1 MLDALASSVRMQR
14 THGDARAALF
24 VSGGQTRLA
33 DLRQAGSAKAILPR
47 THGPAPEVVFLNTS
61 GGVTGGDALQFSIEL
76 GAGAHAIGTT
86 QTAERAYKALG
97 GAQGPGRIETRLTL
111 AAGARLDWV
120 PQEIILFEGSDIE
133 RETRVDMAEDAEL
146 VFLETIVPGRA
157 AMGETL
163 QDMSFRDDRQIRRGG
178 KLVYWEPLALRGAL
192 LNHPAGLA
200 GARAISSLVVL
211 ARDATDR
218 LDAIRAA
225 LKFDGVDA
233 AASAWDGK
241 LVIRLMAT
249 AAWPLRRAL
258 MQLIPL
264 LTGAPLPRVWQT

>member
-1 MLDALASSVRMQR
+1 MLDALASSPRMQR

-24 VSGGQTRLA
+24 VANGQTRLA
-33 DLRQAGSAKAILPR
+33 GLRQAGSAKAILPR

-61 GGVTGGDALQFSIEL
+61 GGVTGGDALRFEL
-76 GAGAHAIGTT
+76 ALDAGAYAIGTT

-97 GAQGPGRIETRLTL
+97 GAQGAGRIETRLSL
-111 AAGARLDWV
+111 GAGARLDWV
-120 PQEIILFEGSDIE
+120 PQEMILFEGSDIV

-163 QDMSFRDDRQIRRGG
+163 QDLSFKDDRKIRRGG
-178 KLVYWEPLALRGAL
+178 KLVFWEPLDIRGAML
-192 LNHPAGLA
+192 DHPAGLA

-211 ARDATDR
+211 ARDAADR

-225 LKFDGVDA
+225 LEFDDVDA

-241 LVIRLMAT
+241 LVLRLMAP

-258 MQLIPL
+258 MQLIPRV
-264 LTGAPLPRVWQT
+264 TGAPLPRVWQT